1 MKRRVFKAA
10 GILFLFLCAGLLYG
24 WFFLRTGI
32 GIPCPI
38 RLVTGFK
45 CPGCGVTHM
54 CAALLRL
61 DISAAFAA
69 NPMILLLSPVLVAV
83 FLPAFWGYLKTG
95 CFCLGH
101 VQNIVVWI
109 CIFLLLAFGVVRNI
123 LPGL

>member
-10 GILFLFLCAGLLYG
+10 GILFLFLCAGLL
-24 WFFLRTGI
+24 
-32 GIPCPI
+32 IPCPI
-38 RLVTGFK
+38 RLITGFK

-69 NPMILLLSPVLVAV
+69 NPMILLLSPVLVAF

-95 CFCLGH
+95 RFCLGH

-109 CIFLLLAFGVVRNI
+109 CIFLLLAFGAVRNI

>member
-24 WFFLRTGI
+24 WFFLHTGI

-69 NPMILLLSPVLVAV
+69 NPMVLLLSPVLAAV
-83 FLPAFWGYLKTG
+83 FLPAFWGYLKNG
-95 CFCLGH
+95 RFRLGR
-101 VQNIVVWI
+101 VQNIAVWI
-109 CIFLLLAFGVVRNI
+109 CILLLLVFGVVRNI
-123 LPGL
+123 LPRL